1 MNIPLTKPYFDK
13 KEEKAVINVLR
24 SGWVTQGP
32 KVEEFENSISKYT
45 GAKYTTVVSSATAG
59 LFLSLYS
66 LRVGPGDEVIVPSF
80 SFIACANVIVHLG
93 AKPIF
98 VDIDPKTYNLSP
110 VLVEKKITKKTKAI
124 IAVDQIGLP
133 CDIEAI
139 LEIAKK
145 NNIHVVEDGACA
157 IGSKING
164 RIVGSLGHLTVF
176 SFHPRKSITT
186 GDGGA
191 IVTGSKSLD
200 KNLKMLRQHGMSVSD
215 VKRHRSN
222 KVIKESYPIV
232 GFNFRMTDLQAAVG
246 IEQMKKLNEILEKRK
261 SLAKRYND
269 AFKNKRN
276 IIPPFVPPG
285 YTHNYQSYMIR
296 IHTKKISVSALRQR
310 LLNAGISTRFGIMAS
325 HLEPAYTKLLGKI
338 SLPET
343 EKATKETMILPLYYN
358 MTEKEQE
365 FVISEI
371 LKAVED

>member
-13 KEEKAVINVLR
+13 KEEKAVVNVLR

-45 GAKYTTVVSSATAG
+45 GAKYATVVSSATAG
-59 LFLSLYS
+59 LFLSLHS
-66 LRVGPGDEVIVPSF
+66 LGVSPGDEVIVPSF
-80 SFIACANVIVHLG
+80 SFIACTNVIVHLG
-93 AKPIF
+93 AKPVF

-139 LEIAKK
+139 LKIAKK
-145 NNIHVVEDGACA
+145 NNTHVVEDGACA

-164 RIVGSLGHLTVF
+164 RMVGSLGHLTVF

-191 IVTGSKSLD
+191 IVTNNKSLD

-215 VKRHRSN
+215 VKRHKSN

-269 AFKNKRN
+269 AFKDKRN
-276 IIPPFVPPG
+276 IIPPFVPPR

-310 LLNAGISTRFGIMAS
+310 LLNAGISTRFGIMSS
-325 HLEPAYTKLLGKI
+325 HLEKAYTKMMGKI

-343 EKATKETMILPLYYN
+343 EKATKETIILPLYYN

-371 LKAVED
+371 LKAV